1 MPDPSEIGFF
11 LCNFI
16 HNFSVILDMSLFKN
30 FFQKN
35 PNYIPS
41 GDILTGDPSSP
52 LIQMHQVVKTFKNAA
67 GEFTV
72 LKGIN
77 TQFNRGEFVGV
88 IGKSGSGKSTL
99 INMITGID
107 RPTSGEIFIGG
118 VPIHKLNENQM
129 AVWRGRNLGIVF
141 QFFQLLPTLSL
152 LENIMLPMDFCHMY
166 QPGERPEKAM
176 ELLRLVE
183 MDMHAHKLPTAIS
196 GGQQQRVAIARA
208 LANNPPILIA
218 DEPTGNLDSKTAD
231 AIFHL
236 FENLVHQGK
245 TIVMVTH
252 DSALAK
258 RVTRTVLIADGE
270 IVNDWV
276 AKALPTLTHQ
286 QMLAATKEIENRQYG
301 ADETIIEQG
310 KENDQVYII
319 TKGEVEVVLKQSN
332 GRESVLSR
340 LSAGQLVGE
349 TEAFNHQAAG
359 ASVRST
365 HSPVE
370 MIALQR
376 EKFLHLIN
384 ESENTRQAM
393 ETLIRQRQRD
403 REKSQPVLVY

>member
-1 MPDPSEIGFF
+1 
-11 LCNFI
+11 
-16 HNFSVILDMSLFKN
+16 MSLFKN

-35 PNYIPS
+35 PEYIPS
-41 GDILTGDPSSP
+41 GNALAGDPAAP
-52 LIQMHQVVKTFKNAA
+52 LIEMHKVVKTFKNAA

-72 LKGIN
+72 LKGID
-77 TQFNRGEFVGV
+77 TQFNHGEFVGV

-107 RPTSGEIFIGG
+107 RPSSGEIFIGG

-166 QPGERPEKAM
+166 QPSERPQKAM
-176 ELLRLVE
+176 DLLRLVE
-183 MDMHAHKLPTAIS
+183 MDQHAHKLPTAIS

-208 LANNPPILIA
+208 LANNPPIIIA

-231 AIFHL
+231 AIFTL
-236 FENLVHQGK
+236 FENLVKQGK

-258 RVTRTVLIADGE
+258 RVSRTILIADGE

-276 AKALPTLTHQ
+276 ARALPTLSHQ
-286 QMLAATKEIENRQYG
+286 QMLAATKDIENHQFAPG
-301 ADETIIEQG
+301 QTIIEQG
-310 KENDQVYII
+310 KDNDQVYII

-332 GRESVLSR
+332 GHESVVTHL
-340 LSAGQLVGE
+340 APGQLVGE
-349 TEAFNHQAAG
+349 SEAINHQTAA

-370 MIALQR
+370 MIALKR
-376 EKFLHLIN
+376 DKFLHLIN
-384 ESENTRQAM
+384 ESENTRLAL
-393 ETLIRQRQRD
+393 ETLVRQRQVE
-403 REKSQPVLVY
+403 REKLKPVLIY

>member
-1 MPDPSEIGFF
+1 
-11 LCNFI
+11 
-16 HNFSVILDMSLFKN
+16 MSLFKN

-35 PNYIPS
+35 PEYISS
-41 GDILTGDPSSP
+41 GDSLAGDPAAP
-52 LIQMHQVVKTFKNAA
+52 LIQMQKVVKTFKNAA

-72 LKGIN
+72 LKGID

-166 QPGERPEKAM
+166 QPGERPQKAM
-176 ELLRLVE
+176 DLLRLVE
-183 MDMHAHKLPTAIS
+183 MDQHANKLPTAIS

-208 LANNPPILIA
+208 LANNPPIIIA

-231 AIFHL
+231 AIFTL
-236 FENLVHQGK
+236 FENLVSQGK

-258 RVTRTVLIADGE
+258 RVSRTVLIADGE
-270 IVNDWV
+270 IVNNWV
-276 AKALPTLTHQ
+276 ARALPTLTHQ
-286 QMLAATKEIENRQYG
+286 QMLAATKEVENQQFAPG
-301 ADETIIEQG
+301 QTIIEQG
-310 KENDQVYII
+310 KDNDQVYII

-332 GRESVLSR
+332 GREEVLSH
-340 LSAGQLVGE
+340 LAPGQLVGE
-349 TEAFNHQAAG
+349 IEAINHQAAV

-365 HSPVE
+365 RFPVE
-370 MIALQR
+370 MIALKR
-376 EKFLHLIN
+376 EQFLRLIN
-384 ESENTRQAM
+384 ESENTRQAV
-393 ETLIRQRQRD
+393 ETLVRQRQHE
-403 REKSQPVLVY
+403 REKLQPVPMY

>member
-1 MPDPSEIGFF
+1 MT
-11 LCNFI
+11 
-16 HNFSVILDMSLFKN
+16 LFKN
-30 FFQKN
+30 FFHKN
-35 PNYIPS
+35 PEYIPS
-41 GDILTGDPSSP
+41 GSALTGDPSSP
-52 LIQMHQVVKTFKNAA
+52 LIQMHKVVKTFKNTA

-72 LKGIN
+72 LKGID

-166 QPGERPEKAM
+166 QPFERPEKAM

-183 MDMHAHKLPTAIS
+183 MDIHAHKLPTAIS

-208 LANNPPILIA
+208 LANNPPIIIA

-231 AIFHL
+231 AIFTL
-236 FENLVHQGK
+236 FENLVKQGK

-252 DSALAK
+252 DSSLAK
-258 RVTRTVLIADGE
+258 RVDRTILIADGE

-276 AKALPTLTHQ
+276 ARALPTLTHQ
-286 QMLAATKEIENRQYG
+286 QMLAATKEIENRQF
-301 ADETIIEQG
+301 APQQTIIEQG
-310 KENDQVYII
+310 KDNDQVYII

-332 GRESVLSR
+332 GREAVLSH

-349 TEAFNHQAAG
+349 TEAINHQAAS

-376 EKFLHLIN
+376 EKFMRLVN
-384 ESENTRQAM
+384 ESENTRQAI
-393 ETLIRQRQRD
+393 ENLVHQRQRE

>member
-1 MPDPSEIGFF
+1 MA
-11 LCNFI
+11 
-16 HNFSVILDMSLFKN
+16 LFRN

-35 PNYIPS
+35 PKYIPS
-41 GDILTGDPSSP
+41 GSSLAGDPATP
-52 LIQMHQVVKTFKNAA
+52 LIQMHKVVKTFKNAA

-72 LKGIN
+72 LKGID

-118 VPIHKLNENQM
+118 VPIHKLDENQM

-176 ELLRLVE
+176 DLLRLVE
-183 MDMHAHKLPTAIS
+183 MDQHAHKLPTAIS

-208 LANNPPILIA
+208 LANNPPIIIA

-231 AIFHL
+231 AIFTL
-236 FENLVHQGK
+236 FENLVKQGK

-258 RVTRTVLIADGE
+258 RVSRTVLIADGE

-286 QMLAATKEIENRQYG
+286 QMLAATKQIENRQFAPG
-301 ADETIIEQG
+301 QTIIEQG
-310 KENDQVYII
+310 KDNDQVYII
-319 TKGEVEVVLKQSN
+319 TKGEVEVVVKQSN
-332 GRESVLSR
+332 GDETVVSHLAS
-340 LSAGQLVGE
+340 GQLVGE
-349 TEAFNHQAAG
+349 IEALNNQAAA

-370 MIALQR
+370 MISLKR
-376 EKFLHLIN
+376 EKFLHLMS
-384 ESENTRQAM
+384 ESENTRQAV
-393 ETLIRQRQRD
+393 ETLARLRQRD
-403 REKSQPVLVY
+403 REKLQPALAY